1 MKSYIVVFQLYYCGH
16 KMERKKNRFSHLK
29 RQKIDKEV
37 VDQIKD
43 TKRRM
48 KEKIVEGKSKE

>member
-1 MKSYIVVFQLYYCGH
+1 
-16 KMERKKNRFSHLK
+16 MERKKNRFSHLK

-48 KEKIVEGKSKE
+48 KEKIVEGESKE

>member
-1 MKSYIVVFQLYYCGH
+1 
-16 KMERKKNRFSHLK
+16 MELKKNRFFPRLK

-48 KEKIVEGKSKE
+48 KEKIVHTKSKEEEP